1 MILCFARLFWRQV
14 VRQAWRR
21 PLLTGLNVLGIA
33 LGITVFLAVQIANR
47 GAIASFQAAAE
58 LTTGRAHLEIRGHL
72 DDGLLPTVTT
82 FPGVKSATP
91 IVEGVV
97 TFPNAPGEYLR
108 ILGVD
113 PFTGRDIFPFELE
126 TAGGQT
132 TAGRTLDLEKW
143 LADPEAIAVQ
153 PGFAKTGPFQVLTG
167 TLVRT
172 LHPTFTFKPDVFT
185 QTDPRLAAMDIG
197 WAQELFGS
205 AGRISSILILL
216 NDPSQ
221 VEAVAD
227 ALRKIVPADARV
239 ALPAARSEEMK
250 SMLGAFQLNI
260 TAMSLVSMVVGMFLI
275 CNSVGVSVIRRRV
288 EIAILRA
295 NGATRAEVRRL
306 FLCEAALEAVVGV
319 ALGIWLAPLLAGWIA
334 QPVSQSVS
342 SLYELVRIENP
353 SLTNRQMLEAIGIGM
368 SAALVAA
375 WLPASEAAHCDPA
388 RILHPGSGIEVFS
401 PLRKRGLVLAVLL
414 VGAAFGLCVYSLKG
428 GSKYLGFAAAGA
440 ILAGFSLL
448 VPWLA
453 LAVAVCFRNFGA
465 ISRLAADY
473 LARSLHR
480 NTLTIAALA
489 AAIAMTISVTV
500 MIDSFRASV
509 QRWIDHTL
517 TADLYIAPAVNETAG
532 AQAFLPD
539 EAQSWAAGQA
549 DVLEVGTFREL
560 PIRFRDEP
568 TTLAVINGKAR
579 GKLEFLAGEGAE
591 QKFQSGECVAVS
603 ESFANRFGVVAEDK
617 ISLPTPAGVK
627 EFAVCGIYRDFA
639 RDRGTILMI
648 RTLFDR
654 YWRETRVHSLALK
667 LRDPGLSGPVGD
679 AFRNRFGREGQF
691 VLYDNAALRQ
701 RVFEIFDQTFAVT
714 SILRGIAIIVAVAGV
729 LFSLSA
735 LVIER
740 EREIGVLR
748 AMGAS
753 RPQVLGVFLTEA
765 ALIGLT
771 SALSGLASG
780 GALAMVLT
788 WIVNKAFFGW
798 TIELYY
804 PPLPLITTPLW
815 IVGVAFLAALL
826 PAWRAAHIAPARAVR
841 FE

>member
-1 MILCFARLFWRQV
+1 MTLRFARLFWRQV
-14 VRQAWRR
+14 VRQAWRH
-21 PLLTGLNVLGIA
+21 PLLTGLNVLGVA

-47 GAIASFQAAAE
+47 GAVASFQAAAQ
-58 LTTGRAHLEIRGHL
+58 LTTGRAHLEIRGQL
-72 DDGLLPTVTT
+72 DDNLLPTVAA

-97 TFPNAPGEYLR
+97 TLPEVPGDYLR

-113 PFTGRDIFPFELE
+113 PFTGGEIFPFELE
-126 TAGGQT
+126 NTGGS
-132 TAGRTLDLEKW
+132 TLDLEKW
-143 LADPEAIAVQ
+143 LSDPEAIAVQ
-153 PGFAKTGPFQVLTG
+153 PGFAKTGRFDVLAG
-167 TLVRT
+167 TSLRA
-172 LHPTFTFKPDVFT
+172 LHPAFIFKPDLLV
-185 QTDPRLAAMDIG
+185 QTDPRLVAMDIG

-216 NDPSQ
+216 NDPAQ
-221 VEAVAD
+221 VEAIAD
-227 ALRKIVPADARV
+227 ALQKIVPADARV
-239 ALPAARSEEMK
+239 TLPAARSEEMK

-260 TAMSLVSMVVGMFLI
+260 TAMSLVSLVVGMFLI

-295 NGATRAEVRRL
+295 NGATRGEVRRL
-306 FLCEAALEAVVGV
+306 FLCEAALEAAAGV

-334 QPVSQSVS
+334 QPISQSVS

-353 SLTNRQMLEAIGIGM
+353 SLTHRQMLEAIAIGM
-368 SAALVAA
+368 FAALVAA

-401 PLRKRGLVLAVLL
+401 PLRRRGLVLAVLL
-414 VGAAFGLCVYSLKG
+414 IGAAFALCVYSLQG

-440 ILAGFSLL
+440 IIAGFSLL

-453 LAVAVCFRNFGA
+453 LAVAFCFRGLGVVF
-465 ISRLAADY
+465 RLAGDY

-517 TADLYIAPAVNETAG
+517 TADLYIAPATNEIAG
-532 AQAFLPD
+532 SEALLPD
-539 EAQSWAAGQA
+539 EAETWAEAQP

-560 PIRFRDEP
+560 PVRFRDEP
-568 TTLAVINGKAR
+568 TALAVINGKAR
-579 GKLEFLAGEGAE
+579 GKLEFLAGGEPE
-591 QKFQSGECVAVS
+591 QGFQSSEAVAVS
-603 ESFANRFGVVAEDK
+603 ESFAHRFGVSPKET
-617 ISLPTPAGVK
+617 ISLATPTGIR
-627 EFAVCGIYRDFA
+627 EFGVCGVYRDFA
-639 RDRGTILMI
+639 RDRGTILMP
-648 RTLFDR
+648 RALFDR
-654 YWRETRVHSLALK
+654 FWREARVNSLALK
-667 LRDPGLSGPVGD
+667 LRNPASAAAVGD
-679 AFRNRFGREGQF
+679 AFRARFGHQGQF
-691 VLYDNAALRQ
+691 ALYDNAALRR
-701 RVFEIFDQTFAVT
+701 RVLDIFDETFAVT
-714 SILRGIAIIVAVAGV
+714 SILRGIAIVVAVAGV

-748 AMGAS
+748 AIGAS
-753 RPQVLGVFLTEA
+753 RPQVLSVFLTEA

-788 WIVNKAFFGW
+788 WVLNKAFFGW
-798 TIELYY
+798 TIDLQY
-804 PPLPLITTPLW
+804 PAVALITTPAW

>member
-1 MILCFARLFWRQV
+1 MVLRFARLFWRQV
-14 VRQAWRR
+14 VRQAWRH
-21 PLLTGLNVLGIA
+21 PLLTGLNILGIA

-58 LTTGRAHLEIRGHL
+58 LTTGRAHLEIRGNL
-72 DDGLLPTVTT
+72 DDDILPTIAA
-82 FPGVKSATP
+82 FPGVKAATP

-97 TFPNAPGEYLR
+97 TFPDAPGEYLR

-113 PFTGRDIFPFELE
+113 PFTGREVFPFQLQ
-126 TAGGQT
+126 TAGSS
-132 TAGRTLDLEKW
+132 TLDLEKW
-143 LADPEAIAVQ
+143 LADPDVIAVQ
-153 PGFAKTGPFQVLTG
+153 TGFTKTGSIQVLAG
-167 TLVRT
+167 TMLRT
-172 LHPTFTFKPDVFT
+172 LRPAFAFKPDAFT

-205 AGRISSILILL
+205 AGRISSILVLL
-216 NDPSQ
+216 DEPSE

-227 ALRKIVPADARV
+227 GLRKIVPADARV

-250 SMLGAFQLNI
+250 AMLGAFQLNV
-260 TAMSLVSMVVGMFLI
+260 TAMSLVSLVVGMFLI
-275 CNSVGVSVIRRRV
+275 CNSVGASVIRRRV
-288 EIAILRA
+288 DIAILRA
-295 NGATRAEVRRL
+295 NGATRGEVRRL
-306 FLCEAALEAVVGV
+306 FLCEAALEAAVGV

-334 QPVSQSVS
+334 QPVSQSIS
-342 SLYELVRIENP
+342 SLYELVRVENT
-353 SLTNRQMLEAIGIGM
+353 SLTDRQMLEAIAIGM
-368 SAALVAA
+368 TAALVAA

-388 RILHPGSGIEVFS
+388 RILHPGAGIEVFS
-401 PLRKRGLVLAVLL
+401 PLHKRGLVVAILL
-414 VGAAFGLCVYSLKG
+414 IGAAFGLCVYSLEG

-440 ILAGFSLL
+440 IIAGFSLL

-453 LAVAVCFRNFGA
+453 LAVAFFARNFGV
-465 ISRLAADY
+465 ISRLAANHF
-473 LARSLHR
+473 ARSLHR

-500 MIDSFRASV
+500 MIHSFRASV
-509 QRWIDHTL
+509 QRWIERTL
-517 TADLYIAPAVNETAG
+517 TADLYIAPAVNEIAG
-532 AQAFLPD
+532 SQALLPD
-539 EAQSWAAGQA
+539 EAQSWAEGQP

-560 PIRFRDEP
+560 PIRFRDQP

-579 GKLEFLAGEGAE
+579 GKLEFLAGEDAE
-591 QKFQSGECVAVS
+591 QAFQSGECVAVS
-603 ESFANRFGVVAEDK
+603 ESFASRFGVEPRAV
-617 ISLPTPAGVK
+617 ISLPTPAGIK
-627 EFAVCGIYRDFA
+627 EFTVCGVYKDFA
-639 RDRGTILMI
+639 RDRGTILMH

-654 YWRETRVHSLALK
+654 YWHEGQVHSLALK
-667 LRDPGLSGPVGD
+667 MRDPALSGPVGE
-679 AFRNRFGREGQF
+679 AFRARFGHQGQF

-701 RVFEIFDQTFAVT
+701 RVFEIFDETFAVT
-714 SILRGIAIIVAVAGV
+714 SVLRGIAIIVAVAGV

-753 RPQVLGVFLTEA
+753 RTQVLGVFLTEA
-765 ALIGLT
+765 ALLGFT

-788 WIVNKAFFGW
+788 WIINKAFFGW
-798 TIELYY
+798 TIDLNY
-804 PPLPLITTPLW
+804 PALPLVTTPLW

-826 PAWRAAHIAPARAVR
+826 PAWRAANIAPARAVR

>member
-1 MILCFARLFWRQV
+1 MVLRFARLFWRQV
-14 VRQAWRR
+14 VRQAWRH
-21 PLLTGLNVLGIA
+21 PLLTGLNILGIA

-58 LTTGRAHLEIRGHL
+58 LTTGRAHLEIRGNL
-72 DDGLLPTVTT
+72 DDGILPTIAA
-82 FPGVKSATP
+82 FPGVKAATP
-91 IVEGVV
+91 IVEGLV
-97 TFPNAPGEYLR
+97 TFPDVPGEYLR

-113 PFTGRDIFPFELE
+113 PFTGREIFPFQLE
-126 TAGGQT
+126 TADSS
-132 TAGRTLDLEKW
+132 TLDLEKW
-143 LADPEAIAVQ
+143 LADPDVIAVQ
-153 PGFAKTGPFQVLTG
+153 PGFTKTGSIQVLAG
-167 TLVRT
+167 TMLRT
-172 LHPTFTFKPDVFT
+172 LRPAFTFKPDAFT

-205 AGRISSILILL
+205 AGRISSILVLL
-216 NDPSQ
+216 DEPSE

-227 ALRKIVPADARV
+227 GLRKIVPADARV

-250 SMLGAFQLNI
+250 AMLGAFQLNV
-260 TAMSLVSMVVGMFLI
+260 TAMSLVSLVVGMFLI
-275 CNSVGVSVIRRRV
+275 CNSVGASVIRRRV

-295 NGATRAEVRRL
+295 NGATRGEVRRL
-306 FLCEAALEAVVGV
+306 FLCEAALEAALGV

-342 SLYELVRIENP
+342 SLYELVRVENM
-353 SLTNRQMLEAIGIGM
+353 SLTDRQMLGAIAIGM
-368 SAALVAA
+368 TAALVAA

-388 RILHPGSGIEVFS
+388 RILHPGAGIEVFS
-401 PLRKRGLVLAVLL
+401 PLRKRGLVVAILL
-414 VGAAFGLCVYSLKG
+414 IGAAFGLCVYSLEG

-440 ILAGFSLL
+440 IIAGFSLL

-453 LAVAVCFRNFGA
+453 LAVAFCSRNFGV
-465 ISRLAADY
+465 IFRLAANY
-473 LARSLHR
+473 FARSLHR

-500 MIDSFRASV
+500 MIHSFRASV
-509 QRWIDHTL
+509 QRWIEHTL
-517 TADLYIAPAVNETAG
+517 TADLYIAPAVNEIAG
-532 AQAFLPD
+532 SQAVLPD
-539 EAQSWAAGQA
+539 EAQSWAEGQP

-560 PIRFRDEP
+560 PIRFRDQP

-579 GKLEFLAGEGAE
+579 GKLEFLAGEDAE
-591 QKFQSGECVAVS
+591 QGFQSGECVAVS
-603 ESFANRFGVVAEDK
+603 ESFASRFGVEPRAV
-617 ISLPTPAGVK
+617 ISLPTPAGIK
-627 EFAVCGIYRDFA
+627 EFTVCGVYKDFA
-639 RDRGTILMI
+639 RDRGTILMH

-654 YWRETRVHSLALK
+654 YWREGQVHSLALK
-667 LRDPGLSGPVGD
+667 MRDPALSGPVGD
-679 AFRNRFGREGQF
+679 AFRARFGYQSQF

-701 RVFEIFDQTFAVT
+701 RVFEIFDETFAVT
-714 SILRGIAIIVAVAGV
+714 SVLRGIAIIVAVAGV

-765 ALIGLT
+765 ALLGFT

-788 WIVNKAFFGW
+788 WIINKAFFGW
-798 TIELYY
+798 TIDLNY
-804 PPLPLITTPLW
+804 PALPLVTTPIW

-826 PAWRAAHIAPARAVR
+826 PAWRAANIAPARAVR

>member
-1 MILCFARLFWRQV
+1 MILGFARLFWRQV
-14 VRQAWRR
+14 VRQAWRH

-47 GAIASFQAAAE
+47 GAIASFQTAAE
-58 LTTGRAHLEIRGHL
+58 LTTGRAHLEIRGNL
-72 DDGLLPTVTT
+72 DDGLLPEIAS

-91 IVEGVV
+91 LVEGIV
-97 TFPNAPGEYLR
+97 TFPNIPGEYLR

-113 PFTGRDIFPFELE
+113 PFTGREIFPFKLE
-126 TAGGQT
+126 SGGNAG
-132 TAGRTLDLEKW
+132 LDLEKW
-143 LADPEAIAVQ
+143 LGDPEAIAVQ
-153 PGFAKTGPFQVLTG
+153 PGFAKTAAFEVLAG
-167 TLVRT
+167 TFLRT
-172 LHPTFTFKPDVFT
+172 LHPAFAFKPDIFA

-205 AGRISSILILL
+205 AGRISAILILL

-239 ALPAARSEEMK
+239 ALPAARSQEMT

-260 TAMSLVSMVVGMFLI
+260 TAMSLVSLVVGMFLI
-275 CNSVGVSVIRRRV
+275 CNSVSVSIIRRRV

-295 NGATRAEVRRL
+295 NGVTRGEVRRL
-306 FLCEAALEAVVGV
+306 FLCQAALEAAVGV

-334 QPVSQSVS
+334 HPISQSVS

-353 SLTNRQMLEAIGIGM
+353 WLTHRQMLEAVAIGM
-368 SAALVAA
+368 TAALVAA

-401 PLRKRGLVLAVLL
+401 PLRTRGLVLAVIL
-414 VGAAFGLCVYSLKG
+414 VGAALGLCVYSLKG

-440 ILAGFSLL
+440 IIAGFSLL

-453 LAVAVCFRNFGA
+453 LAVAFCFRNLGVTF
-465 ISRLAADY
+465 RLAADY

-489 AAIAMTISVTV
+489 AAIAMTVAVTV
-500 MIDSFRASV
+500 MIDSFRTSV
-509 QRWIDHTL
+509 QRWIEHTL

-532 AQAFLPD
+532 LQAFLPEEV
-539 EAQSWAAGQA
+539 EAWAASRPE
-549 DVLEVGTFREL
+549 VLEVGTFREL

-568 TTLAVINGKAR
+568 TSLAVINGKAR
-579 GKLEFLAGEGAE
+579 GKLEFLAGDEAE
-591 QKFQSGECVAVS
+591 QNFQAGTGVAVS
-603 ESFANRFGVVAEDK
+603 ESFASRFGVMPQTVL
-617 ISLPTPAGVK
+617 SLPTPAGTQ
-627 EFAVCGIYRDFA
+627 EFMVSGVYRDFA
-639 RDRGTILMI
+639 RDRGTILMH

-654 YWRETRVHSLALK
+654 YWREKQVHSLALK
-667 LRDPGLSGPVGD
+667 LRDPAASASVSE
-679 AFRNRFGREGQF
+679 AFRDQFGRQGQF
-691 VLYDNAALRQ
+691 VLYDNASLRG
-701 RVFEIFDQTFAVT
+701 RVFDIFDATFAVT
-714 SILRGIAIIVAVAGV
+714 SILRIIAIIVAVAGV

-788 WIVNKAFFGW
+788 WVVNKAFFGW
-798 TIELYY
+798 TIDLSYA
-804 PPLPLITTPLW
+804 PLPLVTTPLW
-815 IVGVAFLAALL
+815 IVGVAFLAALF
-826 PAWRAAHIAPARAVR
+826 PAWRAACVAPARAVR

>member
-1 MILCFARLFWRQV
+1 MTLRFARLFWRQV
-14 VRQAWRR
+14 VRQAWRH

-58 LTTGRAHLEIRGHL
+58 LTTGRAHLEIRGNL
-72 DDGLLPTVTT
+72 DEGLLPRVAS

-97 TFPNAPGEYLR
+97 TFPDAPSEYLR

-113 PFTGRDIFPFELE
+113 LFTGREIFPFRLE
-126 TAGGQT
+126 SAGS
-132 TAGRTLDLEKW
+132 ATLDLEKW
-143 LADPEAIAVQ
+143 LGNPESIAVQ
-153 PGFAKTGPFQVLTG
+153 AGFAKTGRFHVLAG
-167 TLVRT
+167 TLLRT
-172 LHPTFTFKPDVFT
+172 LRPAFAFKPDVFA

-205 AGRISSILILL
+205 AGHISSILILL
-216 NDPSQ
+216 NDPTQ
-221 VEAVAD
+221 AEAVAD

-239 ALPAARSEEMK
+239 ALPAARSQEMK

-260 TAMSLVSMVVGMFLI
+260 TAMSLVSLVVGMFLI

-295 NGATRAEVRRL
+295 NGATRGEVRRL
-306 FLCEAALEAVVGV
+306 FLCEAALEAAVGV

-342 SLYELVRIENP
+342 SLYELVRIEDS
-353 SLTNRQMLEAIGIGM
+353 SLTHRQMLEAIAIGM
-368 SAALVAA
+368 TAALVAA

-401 PLRKRGLVLAVLL
+401 PLRKRGLVLATLL
-414 VGAAFGLCVYSLKG
+414 IGAAFGLCVYSLKG

-440 ILAGFSLL
+440 IIAGFSLL

-453 LAVAVCFRNFGA
+453 LAVAVCCRNFGT
-465 ISRLAADY
+465 ISRLAADFF
-473 LARSLHR
+473 ARSLHR

-489 AAIAMTISVTV
+489 AAIALTISVTV
-500 MIDSFRASV
+500 MIYSFRASV
-509 QRWIDHTL
+509 QRWVDYTMI
-517 TADLYIAPAVNETAG
+517 ADLYIAPAVNETAG
-532 AQAFLPD
+532 SQAFLPD
-539 EAQSWAAGQA
+539 EAESWAGGQA

-560 PIRFRDEP
+560 PIRFRDES

-591 QKFQSGECVAVS
+591 QEFQSGEFVAVS
-603 ESFANRFGVVAEDK
+603 ESFANRFGVEPKAT

-627 EFAVCGIYRDFA
+627 EFTVCGVYQDFT
-639 RDRGTILMI
+639 RDRGTILMP
-648 RTLFDR
+648 RTLFER
-654 YWRETRVHSLALK
+654 FWRETRVHSLALK
-667 LRDPGLSGPVGD
+667 LSDPALSRAVGD
-679 AFRNRFGREGQF
+679 AFRDRFGHQGQF
-691 VLYDNAALRQ
+691 VLYDNAALRK
-701 RVFEIFDQTFAVT
+701 RVFDIFDETFAVT
-714 SILRGIAIIVAVAGV
+714 SILRWIAIVVAVAGV

-753 RPQVLGVFLTEA
+753 RSQVLGVFLTEA
-765 ALIGLT
+765 SLIGFT

-788 WIVNKAFFGW
+788 WIINKAFFGW
-798 TIELYY
+798 TIDLNY
-804 PPLPLITTPLW
+804 PALPLVTTPLW

-826 PAWRAAHIAPARAVR
+826 PAWRAARVAPARAVR

>member
-1 MILCFARLFWRQV
+1 MVLRFARLFWRQV
-14 VRQAWRR
+14 VRQAWRH
-21 PLLTGLNVLGIA
+21 PLLTGLNILGIA

-58 LTTGRAHLEIRGHL
+58 LTTGRAHLEIRGNL
-72 DDGLLPTVTT
+72 DDGILPTIAA
-82 FPGVKSATP
+82 FPGVKAATP
-91 IVEGVV
+91 IVEGLV
-97 TFPNAPGEYLR
+97 TFPDVPGEYLR

-113 PFTGRDIFPFELE
+113 PFTGREIFPFQLE
-126 TAGGQT
+126 TADSS
-132 TAGRTLDLEKW
+132 TLDLEKW
-143 LADPEAIAVQ
+143 LADPDVIAVQ
-153 PGFAKTGPFQVLTG
+153 PGFTKTGSIQVLAG
-167 TLVRT
+167 TMLRT
-172 LHPTFTFKPDVFT
+172 LRPAFTFKPDAFT

-205 AGRISSILILL
+205 AGRISSILVLL
-216 NDPSQ
+216 DEPSE

-227 ALRKIVPADARV
+227 GLRKIVPADARV

-250 SMLGAFQLNI
+250 AMLGAFQLNV
-260 TAMSLVSMVVGMFLI
+260 TAMSLVSLVVGMFLI
-275 CNSVGVSVIRRRV
+275 CNSVGASVIRRRV

-295 NGATRAEVRRL
+295 NGATRGEVRRL
-306 FLCEAALEAVVGV
+306 FLCEAALEAAVGV

-342 SLYELVRIENP
+342 SLYELVRVENM
-353 SLTNRQMLEAIGIGM
+353 SLTDRQMLGAIAIGM
-368 SAALVAA
+368 TAALVAA

-388 RILHPGSGIEVFS
+388 RILHPGAGIEVFS
-401 PLRKRGLVLAVLL
+401 PLRKRGLVVAILL
-414 VGAAFGLCVYSLKG
+414 IGAAFGLCVYSLEG

-440 ILAGFSLL
+440 IIAGFSLL

-453 LAVAVCFRNFGA
+453 LAVAFCSRNFGV
-465 ISRLAADY
+465 IFRLAANY
-473 LARSLHR
+473 FARSLHR

-500 MIDSFRASV
+500 MIHSFRASV
-509 QRWIDHTL
+509 QRWIEHTL
-517 TADLYIAPAVNETAG
+517 TADLYIAPAVNEIAG
-532 AQAFLPD
+532 SQAVLPD
-539 EAQSWAAGQA
+539 EAQSWAEGQP

-560 PIRFRDEP
+560 PIRFRDQP

-579 GKLEFLAGEGAE
+579 GKLEFLAGEDAE
-591 QKFQSGECVAVS
+591 QGFQSGECVAVS
-603 ESFANRFGVVAEDK
+603 ESFASRFGVEPRAV
-617 ISLPTPAGVK
+617 ISLPTPAGIK
-627 EFAVCGIYRDFA
+627 EFTVCGVYKDFA
-639 RDRGTILMI
+639 RDRGTILMH

-654 YWRETRVHSLALK
+654 YWREGQVHSLALK
-667 LRDPGLSGPVGD
+667 MRDPALSGPVGD
-679 AFRNRFGREGQF
+679 AFRARFGYQSEF

-701 RVFEIFDQTFAVT
+701 RVFEIFDETFAVT
-714 SILRGIAIIVAVAGV
+714 SVLRGIAIIVAVAGV

-765 ALIGLT
+765 ALLGFT

-788 WIVNKAFFGW
+788 WIINKAFFGW
-798 TIELYY
+798 TIDLNY
-804 PPLPLITTPLW
+804 PALPLVTTPIW

-826 PAWRAAHIAPARAVR
+826 PAWRAANIAPARAVR

>member
-1 MILCFARLFWRQV
+1 MVLRFARLFWRQV
-14 VRQAWRR
+14 VRQAWRH
-21 PLLTGLNVLGIA
+21 PLLTGLNILGIA

-58 LTTGRAHLEIRGHL
+58 LTTGRAHLEIRGNL
-72 DDGLLPTVTT
+72 DDGILPTIAA
-82 FPGVKSATP
+82 FPGVKAATP
-91 IVEGVV
+91 IVEGLV
-97 TFPNAPGEYLR
+97 TFPDVPGEYLR

-113 PFTGRDIFPFELE
+113 PFTGREIFPFQLE
-126 TAGGQT
+126 TADSS
-132 TAGRTLDLEKW
+132 TLDLEKW
-143 LADPEAIAVQ
+143 LADPDVIAVQ
-153 PGFAKTGPFQVLTG
+153 PGFTKTGSIQVLAG
-167 TLVRT
+167 TMLRT
-172 LHPTFTFKPDVFT
+172 LRPAFTFKPDAFT

-205 AGRISSILILL
+205 AGRISSILVLL
-216 NDPSQ
+216 DEPSE

-227 ALRKIVPADARV
+227 GLRKIVPADARV

-250 SMLGAFQLNI
+250 AMLGAFQLNV
-260 TAMSLVSMVVGMFLI
+260 TAMSLVSLVVGMFLI
-275 CNSVGVSVIRRRV
+275 CNSVGASVIRRRV

-295 NGATRAEVRRL
+295 NGATRGEVRRL
-306 FLCEAALEAVVGV
+306 FLCEAALEAALGV

-342 SLYELVRIENP
+342 SLYELVRVENM
-353 SLTNRQMLEAIGIGM
+353 SLTDRQMLGAIAIGM
-368 SAALVAA
+368 TAALVAA

-388 RILHPGSGIEVFS
+388 RILHPGAGIEVFS
-401 PLRKRGLVLAVLL
+401 PLRKRGLVVAILL
-414 VGAAFGLCVYSLKG
+414 IGAAFGLCVYSLEG

-440 ILAGFSLL
+440 IIAGFSLL

-453 LAVAVCFRNFGA
+453 LAVAFCSRNFGV
-465 ISRLAADY
+465 IFRLAANY
-473 LARSLHR
+473 FARSLHR

-500 MIDSFRASV
+500 MIHSFRASV
-509 QRWIDHTL
+509 QRWIEHTL
-517 TADLYIAPAVNETAG
+517 TADLYIAPAVNEIAG
-532 AQAFLPD
+532 SQAVLPD
-539 EAQSWAAGQA
+539 EAQSWAEGQP

-560 PIRFRDEP
+560 PIRFRDQP

-579 GKLEFLAGEGAE
+579 GKLEFLAGEDAE
-591 QKFQSGECVAVS
+591 QGFQSGECVAVS
-603 ESFANRFGVVAEDK
+603 ESFASRFGVEPRAV
-617 ISLPTPAGVK
+617 ISLPTPAGIK
-627 EFAVCGIYRDFA
+627 EFTVCGVYKDFA
-639 RDRGTILMI
+639 RDRGTILMH

-654 YWRETRVHSLALK
+654 YWREGQVHSLALK
-667 LRDPGLSGPVGD
+667 MRDPALSGPVGD
-679 AFRNRFGREGQF
+679 AFRARFGYQSEF

-701 RVFEIFDQTFAVT
+701 RVFEIFDETFAVT
-714 SILRGIAIIVAVAGV
+714 SVLRGIAIIVAVAGV

-765 ALIGLT
+765 ALLGFT

-788 WIVNKAFFGW
+788 WIINKAFFGW
-798 TIELYY
+798 TIDLNY
-804 PPLPLITTPLW
+804 PALPLVTTPIW

-826 PAWRAAHIAPARAVR
+826 PAWRAANIAPARAVR

>member
-1 MILCFARLFWRQV
+1 MVLRFARLFWRQV
-14 VRQAWRR
+14 VRQAWRH
-21 PLLTGLNVLGIA
+21 PLLTGLNILGIA

-58 LTTGRAHLEIRGHL
+58 LTTGRAHLEIRGNL
-72 DDGLLPTVTT
+72 DDGILPTIAA
-82 FPGVKSATP
+82 FPGVKAATP
-91 IVEGVV
+91 IVEGLV
-97 TFPNAPGEYLR
+97 TFPDVPGEYLR

-113 PFTGRDIFPFELE
+113 PFTGREIFPFQLE
-126 TAGGQT
+126 TADSS
-132 TAGRTLDLEKW
+132 TLDLEKW
-143 LADPEAIAVQ
+143 LADPDVIAVQ
-153 PGFAKTGPFQVLTG
+153 PGFTKTGSIQVLAG
-167 TLVRT
+167 TMLRT
-172 LHPTFTFKPDVFT
+172 LRPAFTFKPDAFT

-205 AGRISSILILL
+205 AGRISSILVLL
-216 NDPSQ
+216 DEPSE

-227 ALRKIVPADARV
+227 GLRKIVPADARV

-250 SMLGAFQLNI
+250 AMLGAFQLNV
-260 TAMSLVSMVVGMFLI
+260 TAMSLVSLVVGMFLI
-275 CNSVGVSVIRRRV
+275 CNSVGASVIRRRV

-295 NGATRAEVRRL
+295 NGATRGEVRRL
-306 FLCEAALEAVVGV
+306 FLCEAALEAAVGV

-342 SLYELVRIENP
+342 SLYELVRVENM
-353 SLTNRQMLEAIGIGM
+353 SLTDRQMLGAIAIGM
-368 SAALVAA
+368 TAALVAA

-388 RILHPGSGIEVFS
+388 RILHPGAGIEVFS
-401 PLRKRGLVLAVLL
+401 PLRKRGLVVAILL
-414 VGAAFGLCVYSLKG
+414 IGAAFGLCVYSLEG

-440 ILAGFSLL
+440 IIAGFSLL

-453 LAVAVCFRNFGA
+453 LAVAFCSRNFGV
-465 ISRLAADY
+465 IFRLAANY
-473 LARSLHR
+473 FARSLHR

-500 MIDSFRASV
+500 MIHSFRASV
-509 QRWIDHTL
+509 QRWIEHTL
-517 TADLYIAPAVNETAG
+517 TADLYIAPAVNEIAG
-532 AQAFLPD
+532 SQAVLPD
-539 EAQSWAAGQA
+539 EAQSWAEGQP

-560 PIRFRDEP
+560 PIRFRDQP

-579 GKLEFLAGEGAE
+579 GKLEFLAGEDAE
-591 QKFQSGECVAVS
+591 QGFQSGECVAVS
-603 ESFANRFGVVAEDK
+603 ESFASRFGVEPRAV
-617 ISLPTPAGVK
+617 ISLPTPAGIK
-627 EFAVCGIYRDFA
+627 EFTVCGVYKDFA
-639 RDRGTILMI
+639 RDRGTILMH

-654 YWRETRVHSLALK
+654 YWREGQVHSLALK
-667 LRDPGLSGPVGD
+667 MRDPALSGPVGD
-679 AFRNRFGREGQF
+679 AFRARFGYQSQF

-701 RVFEIFDQTFAVT
+701 RVFEIFDETFAVT
-714 SILRGIAIIVAVAGV
+714 SVLRGIAIIVAVAGV

-765 ALIGLT
+765 ALLGFT

-788 WIVNKAFFGW
+788 WIINKAFFGW
-798 TIELYY
+798 TIDLNY
-804 PPLPLITTPLW
+804 PALPLVTTPIW

-826 PAWRAAHIAPARAVR
+826 PAWRAANIAPARAVR

>member
-1 MILCFARLFWRQV
+1 MILRFARLFWRQV
-14 VRQAWRR
+14 VRQAWRH

-58 LTTGRAHLEIRGHL
+58 LTTGRAHLEIRGPL
-72 DDGLLPTVTT
+72 DDSLLPMVAA

-97 TFPNAPGEYLR
+97 TFPDAPREYLR

-113 PFTGRDIFPFELE
+113 PFTGREIFPFKLH
-126 TAGGQT
+126 T
-132 TAGRTLDLEKW
+132 TGSATLDLEKW
-143 LADPEAIAVQ
+143 LGDPEAIAVQ
-153 PGFAKTGPFQVLTG
+153 SEFAKTGRFEVLAG
-167 TLVRT
+167 TSLRA
-172 LHPTFTFKPDVFT
+172 LQPAFAFKPDLLT

-260 TAMSLVSMVVGMFLI
+260 TAMSLVSLVVGMFLI

-295 NGATRAEVRRL
+295 NGATRGEVRRL
-306 FLCEAALEAVVGV
+306 FLCEAALEAAAGV

-342 SLYELVRIENP
+342 SLYELVRIEN
-353 SLTNRQMLEAIGIGM
+353 LTLTHRQMLEAVVIGM
-368 SAALVAA
+368 GAALIAA
-375 WLPASEAAHCDPA
+375 WLPASEAAHCEPA

-414 VGAAFGLCVYSLKG
+414 VGAAFGLCLYSLKG

-440 ILAGFSLL
+440 IIAGFSLL

-453 LAVAVCFRNFGA
+453 LAVAFCFRSFGV
-465 ISRLAADY
+465 IFRLAADY

-509 QRWIDHTL
+509 QRWIDHAL
-517 TADLYIAPAVNETAG
+517 TADLYIAPAANEIAG
-532 AQAFLPD
+532 SQALLPD
-539 EAQSWAAGQA
+539 ETETWAAAQP

-560 PIRFRDEP
+560 PIRFRDES

-579 GKLEFLAGEGAE
+579 GKLEFLAGENAE
-591 QKFQSGECVAVS
+591 QGFQAGECVAVS
-603 ESFANRFGVVAEDK
+603 ESFANRFGVGPKVA
-617 ISLPTPAGVK
+617 ISVPTPGGIK
-627 EFAVCGIYRDFA
+627 EFIVCGIYRDFA
-639 RDRGTILMI
+639 RDRGTILMQK
-648 RTLFDR
+648 TLFDR
-654 YWRETRVHSLALK
+654 FWRETQVNSLALK
-667 LRDPGLSGPVGD
+667 LRDPASAGHVGD
-679 AFRNRFGREGQF
+679 AFRERFGGEGQF
-691 VLYDNAALRQ
+691 VLYNNAALRR
-701 RVFEIFDQTFAVT
+701 RVFDIFDETFAVT
-714 SILRGIAIIVAVAGV
+714 SILRGIAIVVAVAGV

-735 LVIER
+735 LVLER

-765 ALIGLT
+765 ALIGFT

-788 WIVNKAFFGW
+788 WIINKAFFGW
-798 TIELYY
+798 TIDLQY
-804 PPLPLITTPLW
+804 PAFPLITTPLW
-815 IVGVAFLAALL
+815 IVGVALLAALL
-826 PAWRAAHIAPARAVR
+826 PAWRAAHVTPARAVR

>member
-1 MILCFARLFWRQV
+1 MIFRFARLFWRQV
-14 VRQAWRR
+14 VRQAWRH

-58 LTTGRAHLEIRGHL
+58 LTTGRADLEIRGNL
-72 DDGLLPTVTT
+72 DDALVPAVAG

-91 IVEGVV
+91 IVEGIV
-97 TFPNAPGEYLR
+97 TFPDAPGEYLR

-113 PFTGRDIFPFELE
+113 PFTGREVFPFELK
-126 TAGGQT
+126 TAGSS
-132 TAGRTLDLEKW
+132 TLDLEKW
-143 LADPEAIAVQ
+143 LGDPEAIAVQ
-153 PGFAKTGPFQVLTG
+153 PGFARTGRFEVLAG
-167 TLVRT
+167 TSLRT
-172 LHPTFTFKPDVFT
+172 LHPAFAFKPDVFA

-205 AGRISSILILL
+205 AGRISSILIRL
-216 NDPSQ
+216 NDRTQ

-239 ALPAARSEEMK
+239 ALPAARSQEMK

-260 TAMSLVSMVVGMFLI
+260 TAMSLVSLVVGMFLI

-295 NGATRAEVRRL
+295 NGATREEVRRL
-306 FLCEAALEAVVGV
+306 FLCEAALEAAAGV
-319 ALGIWLAPLLAGWIA
+319 ALGIWLAPLLAEWIA
-334 QPVSQSVS
+334 QPVSQSIS
-342 SLYELVRIENP
+342 SLYELVRVDNP
-353 SLTNRQMLEAIGIGM
+353 SVTHRQMLEAIALAM
-368 SAALVAA
+368 AAALIAA
-375 WLPASEAAHCDPA
+375 WLPASEAAYCDPA

-401 PLRKRGLVLAVLL
+401 PLRKRGLVLAILL
-414 VGAAFGLCVYSLKG
+414 LAAACGLCVYSLQG

-440 ILAGFSLL
+440 IIAGFSLL

-453 LAVAVCFRNFGA
+453 LAVGFCFRDLGVIF
-465 ISRLAADY
+465 RLAADY

-489 AAIAMTISVTV
+489 AAIALTISVTV

-517 TADLYIAPAVNETAG
+517 TADLYIAPAVNEVAG
-532 AQAFLPD
+532 LEALLPD
-539 EAQSWAAGQA
+539 EAESWAASRA
-549 DVLEVGTFREL
+549 EVLEVGTFREL
-560 PIRFRDEP
+560 PIRFRDEA

-579 GKLEFLAGEGAE
+579 GKPEFLAGENADHD
-591 QKFQSGECVAVS
+591 FQSGECVAVS
-603 ESFANRFGVVAEDK
+603 ESFANRFGVGPKMA
-617 ISLPTPAGVK
+617 IALPTPGGVK
-627 EFAVCGIYRDFA
+627 EFTVCGIYRDFA
-639 RDRGTILMI
+639 RDRGTILMP

-654 YWRETRVHSLALK
+654 FWREPQVHSLALK
-667 LRDPGLSGPVGD
+667 LRDPASSGPVGE
-679 AFRNRFGREGQF
+679 AFRDRFGRQGQF
-691 VLYDNAALRQ
+691 LFYDNAALRR
-701 RVFEIFDQTFAVT
+701 RVFEIFEETFAVT
-714 SILRGIAIIVAVAGV
+714 SILRGIAIVVAVAGV

-753 RPQVLGVFLTEA
+753 RPQVLIVFLTEA
-765 ALIGLT
+765 ALVGLT

-788 WIVNKAFFGW
+788 WIINKAFFGW
-798 TIELYY
+798 TIDLHY
-804 PPLPLITTPLW
+804 PLLPLVTTPLW

-826 PAWRAAHIAPARAVR
+826 PAWRAARVAPARAVR